1 MAALPLDPTPLHFRR
16 MQNRTASTILAA
28 TVLISGA
35 ARAQDAG
42 PIALLLPKGARAT
55 SLGNAWVAGRD
66 EYVIF
71 HNPALMNA
79 TSGFGLTVA
88 QFAVDARA
96 VSAATATTVG
106 SVTLGWGVQ
115 IVDFSTPRTNA
126 TYPFAPADLTLDG
139 DADLVSVVVV
149 AAGQSTYRNFRLGVA
164 AKYAEDAA
172 PAESPAS
179 GLLVTPSRGSA
190 FMADA
195 GVSHALWTGTA
206 GLALQNIGHPYR
218 LGAARYEL
226 PTQVALGWSAQKQW
240 GPLDFGY
247 ATQVLARRGGWV
259 GAGGGVELGWS
270 WIEGYTVAGRIG
282 ARRTETPAER
292 PVGLGAS
299 VTADRLTVDY
309 GVNLFAGNTAAH
321 YVTVRWR

>member
-1 MAALPLDPTPLHFRR
+1 MPK
-16 MQNRTASTILAA
+16 RTA
-28 TVLISGA
+28 VLLTLVFGA
-35 ARAQDAG
+35 GIAHAQDAG
-42 PIALLLPKGARAT
+42 PIALLLPKGARAA

-71 HNPALMNA
+71 HNPAQINA

-96 VSAATATTVG
+96 VSAATAETVG

-115 IVDFSTPRTNA
+115 IVDFSTPRANA
-126 TYPFAPADLTLDG
+126 TYPFAPADLTLHG
-139 DADLVSVVVV
+139 DADLVSFVAV
-149 AAGQSTYRNFRLGVA
+149 AAGQSTYRRFRFGVA

-172 PAESPAS
+172 PAESPTS

-190 FMADA
+190 LMADA

-206 GLALQNIGHPYR
+206 GLAVQNIGHPYR
-218 LGAARYEL
+218 LGAARYQL

-247 ATQVLARRGGWV
+247 ATQMLARRGGWV
-259 GAGGGVELGWS
+259 GAAGGVEVGWS
-270 WIEGYTVAGRIG
+270 WIEGYSVAGRVG
-282 ARRTETPAER
+282 ARRTETPGER

-299 VTADRLTVDY
+299 FTADRLTVDY
-309 GVNLFAGNTAAH
+309 GANLFAGNTAAH